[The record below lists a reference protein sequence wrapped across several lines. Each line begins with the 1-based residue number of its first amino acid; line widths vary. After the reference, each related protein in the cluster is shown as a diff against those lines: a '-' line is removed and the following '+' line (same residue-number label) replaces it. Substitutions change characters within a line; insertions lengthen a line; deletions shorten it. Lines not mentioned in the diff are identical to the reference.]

1 MTPALDVQ
9 MSAAFRRKGIPLWVP
24 PSHVDS
30 VLMYDRWHAQI
41 RYELREWFA
50 RVWSIAFAAG
60 YRNVSPPRVDKNDV
74 RRQLSKMGYAPTKAE
89 MLSEMLISGLPGL
102 YKKGQQ
108 IAHLD

>member
-41 RYELREWFA
+41 RYELR
-50 RVWSIAFAAG
+50 
-60 YRNVSPPRVDKNDV
+60 
-74 RRQLSKMGYAPTKAE
+74 
-89 MLSEMLISGLPGL
+89 
-102 YKKGQQ
+102 
-108 IAHLD
+108 